1 MTLLPSL
8 FSQLGVLEAPLLI
21 CSFIASA
28 IVLERFII
36 LARFTATDYL
46 TSSGKALI
54 ESLARHEKDIRSE
67 MASLWLVKKQKKLSA
82 GLRLLY
88 IVIVI
93 APLLGLL
100 GTVLGLVKTFSDIG
114 QLSGPVEVSTLADG
128 LGIAMSTTA
137 VGLLIAIPALVIYH
151 LYQLWLTRLID
162 QTEMIMNQAN
172 LALEGLDEKMLA
184 S

>member
-1 MTLLPSL
+1 MTLLSSL
-8 FSQLGVLEAPLLI
+8 FAQLGVLETPLLI
-21 CSFIASA
+21 CSFIASV
-28 IVLERFII
+28 IVLERLII
-36 LARFTATDYL
+36 LSRFTITGYL
-46 TSSGKALI
+46 ISNGRALI

-67 MASLWLVKKQKKLSA
+67 IASLWLVKKQKKLSA
-82 GLRLLY
+82 GLRILY

-100 GTVLGLVKTFSDIG
+100 GTVLGLVKTFRDIG

-151 LYQLWLTRLID
+151 LYQLWLSRLID
-162 QTEMIMNQAN
+162 QAEVVMNQAN
-172 LALEGLDEKMLA
+172 LSLEGLDDKMLM